1 MKSLRHAT
9 LRQLQIFETAAGNLS
24 FARAAEQL
32 HLTQPAIS
40 MQIAQL
46 ELSAGAALFERLGKK
61 LFLTPTGTELLTH
74 VRRISQTMREA
85 GRSEEHT
92 SELQSR

>member
-46 ELSAGAALFERLGKK
+46 ELSAGAALLAN
-61 LFLTPTGTELLTH
+61 LLSGH
-74 VRRISQTMREA
+74 RDLANAEHRAEVAALWGVADVRWK
-85 GRSEEHT
+85 RS
-92 SELQSR
+92 SWR